1 MGDDWVLLV
10 DETLVSRVP
19 PISCRRPRCAL
30 AAGDPRLPP
39 ATKSRVPRA
48 GTRARRRAPGSAS
61 SRAPGENASTRR
73 GGGEKQMTFFSS
85 KVIRSLFIF

>member
-39 ATKSRVPRA
+39 ATKSRVPARGLELGTGLPALPAQGLLGKTHARVGA
-48 GTRARRRAPGSAS
+48 GGRNR
-61 SRAPGENASTRR
+61 
-73 GGGEKQMTFFSS
+73 
-85 KVIRSLFIF
+85 